1 MDGSAREG
9 YASELA
15 DMNLTR
21 LSLGNPVAVAV
32 GAILVVIFG
41 VIGMTRLPIEMTPE
55 INRPEIQ
62 VTTSWRAAAPTEV
75 ESEIIELQEN
85 VLRSTPGLLRMSST
99 ANYGSGSL
107 TLEFVIGSDMNRA
120 LIEVM
125 NRLNQVPRYPVDA
138 DEPII
143 QLGGSNFDRV
153 IAWFQITTAEGNE
166 VPIASYLDFVEDNV
180 ITRFERVPGVSSVFA
195 FGGRT
200 HEVRITF
207 DPYKAAGLGLDLTTI
222 PGELGANTDVS
233 AGNTEVGRRM
243 YTVRFSGKY
252 EVDALGDLVLAWRDG
267 RPIKLRDIARVEMT
281 MVDPTTVLHLNGGP
295 AIGMGIAPESGANV
309 LDVLEGIR
317 AEADDLRSGVLA
329 RAGLELFMG
338 YDQSEYI
345 NASINM
351 VRNNLLLGMTLA
363 VVVLWWFL
371 RKFRA
376 TLIVALSIPLCL
388 FVAFLV
394 MYVTGRTVNIISLA
408 GLAFATGMVLDAAIV
423 VLENIFRQRE
433 AGRDG
438 AEASARGTAQVW
450 GALLASTATTVAI
463 FMPVVFLEDEAG
475 QLFADLAITISA
487 AVVASLLVAVTV
499 LPTAAAVWVK
509 GKAIEDHH
517 QHWWRWVTTHIM
529 SWTETP
535 RQRWTWVGVLT
546 AVPLALAVLLVP
558 PADYLPE
565 GRQNWIQGFL
575 VAPPGLGIETGESEI
590 LDVIDERLVPHLSGE
605 EPPEMHSYYLGSSPG
620 FGTFIGGRAV
630 DAGEVDE
637 LVRIFNQEVMA
648 GFPDTFGFA
657 ARAPLF
663 NGDRGGRQ
671 INLDLQAESFESL
684 LAAGRAGFF
693 AVMQTLP
700 GASVQP
706 SPGLE
711 LAEPELRLVPDD
723 RRIAEVGWNRSRMA
737 TVVRALG
744 DGAFLGEYFD
754 GNRRYNVVLR
764 ADGWETPEQLAA
776 IPLATPSGEVQ
787 ALNEL
792 ARVERTA
799 GPSQI
804 RRVDRR
810 RTLTLQIQPPGDMAI
825 EEALDVVRAEVL
837 PVVKEQLPP
846 DGVIKLSGTAEALDE
861 ALASI
866 SGSFILAVVILYLL
880 ISALFRSFSDSLLVV
895 LTLPMATVGGILSL
909 RFMDVVLS
917 GSGGQQM
924 DLLTMIGFVIL
935 LGLVVNN
942 AILLVYRARDAEREG
957 MSRREAVES
966 AVRLR
971 LRPILMS
978 TMTSIFGML
987 PLMLLPGSG
996 SELYRGMASVIVG
1009 GMLVSTLFTLLLL
1022 PSLLRMN
1029 EAASGAVH
1037 AEPETV

>member
-1 MDGSAREG
+1 MT
-9 YASELA
+9 
-15 DMNLTR
+15 LTR

-32 GAILVVIFG
+32 GAILVTIFG
-41 VIGMTRLPIEMTPE
+41 LIGMNRLPIEMTPE
-55 INRPEIQ
+55 ISRPEI
-62 VTTSWRAAAPTEV
+62 VIFTSWRASAPAEV
-75 ESEIIELQEN
+75 ESDIIELQEN
-85 VLRSTPGLLRMSST
+85 VLRSTPGLVRMSSQ
-99 ANYGSGSL
+99 ASYGSANV
-107 TLEFVIGSDMNRA
+107 TLEFVVGHDMNRA

-138 DEPII
+138 DEPAIY
-143 QLGGSNFDRV
+143 LGGQDFDRV
-153 IAWFQITTAEGNE
+153 VAWFQLTTAEGNDAD
-166 VPIASYLDFVEDNV
+166 IASYQDFVEDNV
-180 ITRFERVPGVSSVFA
+180 ITRFERVPGVSTVFA

-207 DPYKAAGLGLDLTTI
+207 DPYKAAGLGLDLTSI
-222 PGELGANTDVS
+222 PGELGTNEDVS

-252 EVDALGDLVLAWRDG
+252 EVDSLGDLVLAWRDG
-267 RPIKLRDIARVEMT
+267 RPVKLRDIARIEMT
-281 MVDPTTVLHLNGGP
+281 MVDATTKLHLNGGP
-295 AIGMGIAPESGANV
+295 AIGMGISPESGANV
-309 LDVLEGIR
+309 LDVLDGIR
-317 AEADDLRSGVLA
+317 EASDEMRAGTLK
-329 RAGLELFMG
+329 RAGLELLMG
-338 YDQSEYI
+338 FDQSEYI
-345 NASINM
+345 EASIRM
-351 VRNNLLLGMTLA
+351 VRNNLLLGMGLA
-363 VVVLWWFL
+363 IVVLWWFL
-371 RKFRA
+371 RRFRA

-388 FVAFLV
+388 LMSFLV
-394 MYVTGRTVNIISLA
+394 MYVTGRTINIISLA

-433 AGRDG
+433 QGRDG
-438 AEASARGTAQVW
+438 DEASARGTAQVW

-487 AVVASLLVAVTV
+487 AVVASLVVAVTV
-499 LPTAAAVWVK
+499 LPAAAANWIR
-509 GKAIEDHH
+509 GAGIEDLHS
-517 QHWWRWVTTHIM
+517 HWWRWATDHIM
-529 SWTETP
+529 SWTDTP
-535 RQRWTWVGVLT
+535 RKRWSWVAGLT
-546 AVPLALAVLLVP
+546 AVPLALALLLVP

-565 GRQNWIQGFL
+565 GRQNWIMGFL
-575 VAPPGLGIETGESEI
+575 VAPPGLGVDTGEAEI
-590 LDVIDERLVPHLSGE
+590 MDVIDNRLRPHLTGE
-605 EPPEMHSYYLGSSPG
+605 KGPLIDNYYMGSDPS
-620 FGTFIGGRAV
+620 FGTFIGGRAA
-630 DAGEVDE
+630 DPGTVDE
-637 LVRIFNQEVMA
+637 VVQIFNTEILQ

-657 ARAPLF
+657 SRAPLF

-693 AVMQTLP
+693 AVMQALP

-744 DGAFLGEYFD
+744 DGAFMGEYFD

-764 ADGWETPEQLAA
+764 AEGWETPEQLAA
-776 IPLATPSGEVQ
+776 IPLATASGEIQ
-787 ALNEL
+787 ALSEL

-837 PVVKEQLPP
+837 PVVQDLLPV
-846 DGVIKLSGTAEALDE
+846 DGTIKLSGTAQALDE
-861 ALASI
+861 ALESM
-866 SGSFILAVVILYLL
+866 SGSFALAVVILYLL
-880 ISALFRSFSDSLLVV
+880 ISALFRSFTDSLLVV
-895 LTLPMATVGGILSL
+895 LTLPMATVGGILCL
-909 RFMDVVLS
+909 RLMDFALA

-957 MSRREAVES
+957 LSRREAVES

-978 TMTSIFGML
+978 TTTSIFGML
-987 PLMLLPGSG
+987 PLMLVPGSG
-996 SELYRGMASVIVG
+996 SELYRGMAAVIVG

-1029 EAASGAVH
+1029 ESASEAPGAVP
-1037 AEPETV
+1037 EPV

>member
-1 MDGSAREG
+1 
-9 YASELA
+9 
-15 DMNLTR
+15 MNLTR

-41 VIGMTRLPIEMTPE
+41 IISMTRLPIEMTPE
-55 INRPEIQ
+55 ITRPEIQ
-62 VTTSWRAAAPTEV
+62 VSTSWRAAAPTEV
-75 ESEIIELQEN
+75 ESELIEPQEN
-85 VLRSTPGLLRMSST
+85 VLRSTPGLLRMASS
-99 ANYGSGSL
+99 ANYGSGSV
-107 TLEFVIGSDMNRA
+107 TLEFVIGTDMNRA

-143 QLGGSNFDRV
+143 RLGGSNFDRA
-153 IAWFQITTAEGNE
+153 IAWFQITPQEGNE
-166 VPIASYLDFVEDNV
+166 VPIASYQDFIEDNV

-207 DPYKAAGLGLDLTTI
+207 DPYTAAGLGLDLTSI
-222 PGELGANTDVS
+222 SGELGSNADVS

-243 YTVRFSGKY
+243 YTLRFSGKY
-252 EVDALGDLVLAWRDG
+252 EVDALGDLVLAWREG
-267 RPIKLRDIARVEMT
+267 RPIKLRDVARIEMT

-295 AIGMGIAPESGANV
+295 AIGMGISPESGANV
-309 LDVLEGIR
+309 LDVLDDIR
-317 AEADDLRSGVLA
+317 AAADELRSGALD
-329 RAGLELFMG
+329 RAGLKLFMG
-338 YDQSEYI
+338 FDQSLYI
-345 NASINM
+345 NASIAM

-376 TLIVALSIPLCL
+376 TVIVALSIPLCL
-388 FVAFLV
+388 LIAFMV
-394 MYVTGRTVNIISLA
+394 MYGTGRTVNIISLA

-433 AGRDG
+433 AGREPE
-438 AEASARGTAQVW
+438 EASERGTRQVF

-463 FMPVVFLEDEAG
+463 FMPVVFLQDEAG

-487 AVVASLLVAVTV
+487 AVVASLVVAVTV
-499 LPTAAAVWVK
+499 LPTAAANWVK
-509 GKAIEDHH
+509 GTGIEDRHRS
-517 QHWWRWVTTHIM
+517 WWRWATDHIM
-529 SWTETP
+529 RWTDTP

-546 AVPLALAVLLVP
+546 AVPLVLAVLLVP

-565 GRQNWIQGFL
+565 GRQNWIQGFM
-575 VAPPGLGIETGESEI
+575 VAPPGLGIRTGEREI
-590 LDVIDERLVPHLSGE
+590 MDVIDQRLMPHLTGE
-605 EPPEMHSYYLGSSPG
+605 KAPAMESYYLGSSPG
-620 FGTFIGGRAV
+620 FGTFIGGRAIDPDDV
-630 DAGEVDE
+630 DDM
-637 LVRIFNQEVMA
+637 VRIFNAEIMA

-657 ARAPLF
+657 SRAPLF
-663 NGDRGGRQ
+663 NGARGGRQ

-684 LAAGRAGFF
+684 LTAGRAGFF
-693 AVMQTLP
+693 AVMQALP

-723 RRIAEVGWNRSRMA
+723 RAIAEVGWNRARMA

-754 GNRRYNVVLR
+754 GTRRYNVILR
-764 ADGWETPEQLAA
+764 AEGWETPEQLAA
-776 IPLATPSGEVQ
+776 IPLATPRGDVL
-787 ALNEL
+787 ALKEL

-804 RRVDRR
+804 RRIDRR

-825 EEALDVVRAEVL
+825 EEALGVVRSDVL
-837 PVVKEQLPP
+837 PAVRSELPP
-846 DGVIKLSGTAEALDE
+846 DGTIKLSGTAEALDE
-861 ALASI
+861 ALASM

-880 ISALFRSFSDSLLVV
+880 ISALFRSFRDSLLVV
-895 LTLPMATVGGILSL
+895 LTLPMATVGGILCL
-909 RFMDVVLS
+909 RFMDLMLA

-942 AILLVYRARDAEREG
+942 AILLVYRARDGEREG
-957 MSRREAVES
+957 LSRREAVES

-987 PLMLLPGSG
+987 PLMLIPGSG

-1029 EAASGAVH
+1029 EAASGVVH